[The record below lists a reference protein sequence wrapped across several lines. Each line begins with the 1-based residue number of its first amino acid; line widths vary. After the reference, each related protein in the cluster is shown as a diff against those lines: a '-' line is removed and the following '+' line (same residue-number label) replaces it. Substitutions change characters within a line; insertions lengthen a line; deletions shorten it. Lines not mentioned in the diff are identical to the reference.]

1 MKILLGSK
9 NPTKRKSLE
18 LALDD
23 LKIKDYIITSI
34 DAPSE
39 VDSFPIGYEI
49 IRGANNRNKFLKD
62 YSLKEKIDYDY
73 LCSIEGGY
81 IIDESGFPF
90 VVTYC
95 LVEDRTGSKYI
106 GKSLG
111 LSLSWKMF
119 EYISKGYNLNAA
131 IEKVTGQDYFK
142 RGPMDKDSVIS
153 AFLPFFFKEQRDK
166 LDNYIKSNMGE
177 NNI

>member
-1 MKILLGSK
+1 MLTN
-9 NPTKRKSLE
+9 NP
-18 LALDD
+18 
-23 LKIKDYIITSI
+23 LKIMQM
-34 DAPSE
+34 E
-39 VDSFPIGYEI
+39 NFGYEI

-131 IEKVTGQDYFK
+131 IEKVTGQENNKQTAGITGYLSRDYFK

-153 AFLPFFFKEQRDK
+153 AFIPFFFKEQRDK